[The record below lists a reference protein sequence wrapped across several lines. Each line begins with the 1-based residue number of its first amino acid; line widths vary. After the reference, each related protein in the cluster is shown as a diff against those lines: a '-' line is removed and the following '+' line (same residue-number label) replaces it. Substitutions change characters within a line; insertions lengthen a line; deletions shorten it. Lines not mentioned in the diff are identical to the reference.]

1 LFNRKVLMEIT
12 ETCYARDRST
22 WRKWLEKHH
31 ESFRE
36 VWLVYYKKHTGKP
49 TVSYNDAVEEA
60 LCFGWIDST
69 VKRIDEEKYAQ
80 KFTPRKKNSKWSD
93 WNKKRIKK
101 LLAEGTMAPA
111 GLKAIENVDLTIE
124 PKSEQKEL
132 VIPDYIIEGLASNNK
147 AFEFFSNLSPSRK
160 RMFVGWIDSAKKEET
175 RQRRLLETIRL
186 CSENKLLP
194 MM

>member
-1 LFNRKVLMEIT
+1 MEIT
-12 ETCYARDRST
+12 ETFYARDRNT

-31 ESFRE
+31 ESYKE

-69 VKRIDEEKYAQ
+69 IKRIDDEKYAQ
-80 KFTPRKKNSKWSD
+80 KFTPRKRNSKWSD
-93 WNKKRIKK
+93 WNKKRVKK
-101 LLAEGTMAPA
+101 LIAGGILAPA
-111 GLKAIENVDLTIE
+111 GLKSIKNVDLTIE
-124 PKSEQKEL
+124 TKSQQKEL
-132 VIPDYIIEGLASNNK
+132 EVPAYIIEGLATSNR

-160 RMFVGWIDSAKKEET
+160 RMFVQWIESAKKEET

-186 CSENKLLP
+186 CSENRLLP

>member
-1 LFNRKVLMEIT
+1 MFNKNTRMEIT
-12 ETCYARDRST
+12 ETCYARDRNT

-31 ESFRE
+31 ESLRE
-36 VWLVYYKKHTGKP
+36 VWLVYYKKHTNKP
-49 TVSYNDAVEEA
+49 TVSYIDAVEEA

-69 VKRIDEEKYAQ
+69 IKRIDDEKYAQ
-80 KFTPRKKNSKWSD
+80 KFTPRKRKSKWSD
-93 WNKKRIKK
+93 WNKKRVKK
-101 LLAEGTMAPA
+101 LIAENKMAPA

-124 PKSEQKEL
+124 AKPQQKEL
-132 VIPDYIIEGLASNNK
+132 VIPDYIIDGLATSNR
-147 AFEFFSNLSPSRK
+147 AFEFFNNLSPSRK